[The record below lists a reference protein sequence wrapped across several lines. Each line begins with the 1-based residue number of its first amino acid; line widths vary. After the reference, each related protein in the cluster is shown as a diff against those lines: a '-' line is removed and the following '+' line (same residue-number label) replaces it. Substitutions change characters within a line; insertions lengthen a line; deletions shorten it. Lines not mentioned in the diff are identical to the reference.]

1 MEKWKIKA
9 KRTVL
14 IQELKKIALKA
25 NSAYLRN

>member
-9 KRTVL
+9 KRTLL
-14 IQELKKIALKA
+14 IQELEKIALKA